1 MSEDNGFL
9 IFCASLAGAF
19 LMLGTMCLQY
29 GLAYAGMA
37 VCLPYLIAVSISVGE
52 GSYPPENEIV
62 QPVLGIMHLPASR
75 RVARQDVQA
84 FWGVLGLMPWRSSA
98 LMLAHKIPVSTITI
112 IHCSLASASVAAV
125 LAHQTAIGM
134 SL

>member
-52 GSYPPENEIV
+52 GSYPPETEAA
-62 QPVLGIMHLPASR
+62 QPVLGVVHLP
-75 RVARQDVQA
+75 
-84 FWGVLGLMPWRSSA
+84 F
-98 LMLAHKIPVSTITI
+98 
-112 IHCSLASASVAAV
+112 SLASASLAV
-125 LAHQTAIGM
+125 GLAHQTAIGM